1 MQLHVFDFLGLI
13 GSFKEKGVINVGF
26 CDPIIQQ
33 LSCMAS
39 VAIEIK
45 MNKYVEGQLL
55 ACCYL
60 SNFSFSLAYCPC
72 TTVSPYSI
80 DMPVYIHK

>member
-45 MNKYVEGQLL
+45 MNK
-55 ACCYL
+55 
-60 SNFSFSLAYCPC
+60 
-72 TTVSPYSI
+72 
-80 DMPVYIHK
+80 